1 VIGTLPLLAIGL
13 LLIGLLAVLSR
24 RAESNGD
31 ESFSE
36 PSNDSSPGS
45 PRFEERWKVIVERI
59 FGCEDWDFVLSQGSK
74 ELRRLFFCERK
85 QIALCWLPKYAT
97 KRARPCAFMSLEPAD
112 QGNWRRCSS

>member
-1 VIGTLPLLAIGL
+1 MIGTLPLLAIGL

-24 RAESNGD
+24 RAESIGD

-36 PSNDSSPGS
+36 PSSDSSPGS

-59 FGCEDWDFVLSQGSK
+59 FGCEDWDFVLSQGST

-85 QIALCWLPKYAT
+85 QIALCWLSEMRNQA
-97 KRARPCAFMSLEPAD
+97 RAAMRLDRKSTRL
-112 QGNWRRCSS
+112 NSSHV